1 MSTGGGFIAPRI
13 ETARIINVNIRDW
26 SVDVVTE
33 YGDKLYLDI
42 QVGSPYFHYANGEGI
57 YVMPE
62 VGAYCWLC
70 RPSSGLDAH
79 AFILAFQSPFD
90 DAAKSFRSNR
100 PQLNPGDIMMKTR
113 DENFII
119 LRRGGVVQVGATPAA
134 QRIYLPIKN
143 TIRDFCENYGLHSIA
158 GDMEWVVHRTE
169 KDTAGGA
176 KTEFRLGV
184 KEKAS
189 DPYPI
194 AELFMGSPDGADAPE
209 KLTMIIYADGSES
222 QQIKIIMNFRKD
234 GGVEFGFEG
243 DFKATIKGKSEVK
256 IDGDSTTEI
265 GGKFGLKVNG
275 SEATIESASMLTAKA
290 GVKAMLEGGTLATVK
305 AGSIASIDAPSVKV
319 GGNAAVHPLV
329 YGDMLT
335 SFLTSLLNML
345 GQEKTSVPSKPVI
358 AAPAIN
364 ALMGQ
369 LAGLTSKTNTT
380 S

>member
-1 MSTGGGFIAPRI
+1 MSTGGGFIAPRV

-134 QRIYLPIKN
+134 QRIYMPIKN

-158 GDMEWVVHRTE
+158 GEMEWVVHRTE
-169 KDTAGGA
+169 KDTAGDA
-176 KTEFRLGV
+176 KTELRILV
-184 KEKAS
+184 KEKANDS
-189 DPYPI
+189 DHV
-194 AELFMGSPDGADAPE
+194 AELLIGSPDGGDGPV
-209 KLTMIIYADGSES
+209 KMQLKIFADGKGGAV
-222 QQIKIIMNFRKD
+222 KILATFDKD
-234 GGVEFGFEG
+234 GNVNFEFAK
-243 DFKATIKGKSEVK
+243 DFTATIKGKSEVK
-256 IDGDSTTEI
+256 IDGDSKVEV
-265 GGKFGLKVNG
+265 GGK
-275 SEATIESASMLTAKA
+275 IE
-290 GVKAMLEGGTLATVK
+290 VK
-305 AGSIASIDAPSVKV
+305 AGTSVKV
-319 GGNAAVHPLV
+319 EAGTDLTEKAAVNAIVEAGAKATLKGGALAVLDAPVCKIGGNSAVHPLV